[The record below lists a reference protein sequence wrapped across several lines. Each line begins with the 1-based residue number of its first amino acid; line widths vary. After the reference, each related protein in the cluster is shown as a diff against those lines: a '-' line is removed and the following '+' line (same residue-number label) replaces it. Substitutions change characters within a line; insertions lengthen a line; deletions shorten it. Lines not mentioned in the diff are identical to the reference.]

1 MAYPG
6 TPPTTPRP
14 SPSKPVT
21 REPLS
26 DDKSELLIYRVLAEH
41 EGRIAKAEDRLAALE
56 AASPSSAA
64 PGA

>member
-1 MAYPG
+1 
-6 TPPTTPRP
+6 
-14 SPSKPVT
+14 VT